1 MLELKHPS
9 AFELEAW
16 TVGEQTAE
24 VEKHVQS
31 CAQCRS
37 IVDTLEIDRQEFLE
51 EEGPEEFLNRS
62 PVAELIA
69 SQIKDNKERRRLE
82 SRAELSQGLPYDA
95 ERVSEPKPVANDN
108 IISLNPKSWVWSGVL
123 AIAASI
129 MFVFFSPSMFDS
141 KTENTFR
148 LKGAS
153 QINIILERDSV
164 QSKHTEEVQLQP
176 KDQFQVQVVL
186 AKPLTLTRVFVDDI
200 LLQAKDNWL
209 KPLILGLAFAAVLR
223 AGVTWLKE
231 KYLLRLEMKL
241 TVTHSARFIW
251 HVFRLPIPFFLARFA
266 GDISSRVSLNDRV
279 AGLLAGRI
287 AESALDFLMVFF
299 YGALLFAYDPLLTII
314 GISISAINILVLKS
328 MSKMRAEENMKL
340 QQMSGKL
347 QGVAMGGLQVI
358 ESLKATGAEN
368 DFYSKW
374 SGYWAKLQNS
384 AQELAVSTIVLSTV
398 PVVLNAI
405 NTAAILTIGG
415 LRVMDG
421 VMTIG
426 MLIAYQSLMASFVGP
441 VNSLVSLGTSLQE
454 MIADVTRLDDVL
466 RHE

>member
-186 AKPLTLTRVFVDDI
+186 AKPLTLTVGILEKDGRWTALIENESLPQGENLILQTAFEVDDEPMD
-200 LLQAKDNWL
+200 AW
-209 KPLILGLAFAAVLR
+209 LILGHPEEVKKAV
-223 AGVTWLKE
+223 
-231 KYLLRLEMKL
+231 
-241 TVTHSARFIW
+241 RFKNVETLSKI
-251 HVFRLPIPFFLARFA
+251 RIL
-266 GDISSRVSLNDRV
+266 SR
-279 AGLLAGRI
+279 
-287 AESALDFLMVFF
+287 
-299 YGALLFAYDPLLTII
+299 
-314 GISISAINILVLKS
+314 
-328 MSKMRAEENMKL
+328 
-340 QQMSGKL
+340 
-347 QGVAMGGLQVI
+347 
-358 ESLKATGAEN
+358 
-368 DFYSKW
+368 
-374 SGYWAKLQNS
+374 GY
-384 AQELAVSTIVLSTV
+384 
-398 PVVLNAI
+398 
-405 NTAAILTIGG
+405 
-415 LRVMDG
+415 
-421 VMTIG
+421 
-426 MLIAYQSLMASFVGP
+426 
-441 VNSLVSLGTSLQE
+441 
-454 MIADVTRLDDVL
+454 
-466 RHE
+466 